1 VTTIQ
6 RGIHQNLL
14 KSLIVLIE
22 YIFENINS
30 SKYNELIMFDLPL
43 IIKSTKLDINQFF
56 SRSISESKNKG

>member
-1 VTTIQ
+1 MTTIQ

>member
-14 KSLIVLIE
+14 KSIIVLIE

-30 SKYNELIMFDLPL
+30 SQYNEMIMFDLPQ
-43 IIKSTKLDINQFF
+43 IIKSTKLDIN
-56 SRSISESKNKG
+56 